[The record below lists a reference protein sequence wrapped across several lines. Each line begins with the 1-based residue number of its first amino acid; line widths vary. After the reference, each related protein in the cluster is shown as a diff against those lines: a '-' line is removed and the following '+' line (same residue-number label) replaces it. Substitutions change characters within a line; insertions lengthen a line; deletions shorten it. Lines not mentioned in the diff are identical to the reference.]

1 MKSNIRKKS
10 DGALA
15 ELLKTYE
22 LIREEVADRMVEVAG
37 RIEEIDAEKLGRRAQ
52 GSARALRTRV
62 ESRVRP
68 APRRRMPAGLM
79 VLGAATLGLAWLLY
93 DRRRRDM
100 IQGRITQLGVRTQEQ
115 VPGVRDGVTSAVD
128 SVMGKVRRNQ
138 GALDETKLQADVEA
152 AIKAGGQALPE
163 GLQVAVEGR
172 TVYLRGTVEAAV
184 ADQAAGRAQQ
194 VEGVAAV
201 VNLTAA
207 PQNGTGPRPAATGR
221 S

>member
-1 MKSNIRKKS
+1 MKSNIKKKS
-10 DGALA
+10 DSALS

-22 LIREEVADRMVEVAG
+22 LVRDELSERMVELAG
-37 RIEEIDAEKLGRRAQ
+37 RIDDIDAEKLGRRAQ

-68 APRRRMPAGLM
+68 APRRRAPVGLV

-115 VPGVRDGVTSAVD
+115 VPAVREGVTGAVD
-128 SVMGKVRRNQ
+128 TVMSKVRRAPS
-138 GALDETKLQADVEA
+138 ALDDSRLQSDVEA
-152 AIKAGGQALPE
+152 AIRAGAETLPD

-172 TVYLRGTVEAAV
+172 TVYLRGTVEGGV
-184 ADQAAGRAQQ
+184 ADQAASRAQQ

-207 PQNGTGPRPAATGR
+207 PRNGTGPRPAASGR